1 MKKLIAVL
9 AVVIM
14 SAVVYAPCAH
24 AVLPQQV
31 DGDIR
36 VTVLGTAEFTVLS
49 FKFRGVDNVP
59 TDRNGNPIPAGDPW
73 VDLGGDLDFGTINT
87 AVILD
92 PTQNPY
98 GTGLLRCGADH
109 YMQLRFYC
117 NNNTVL
123 WRLRVQ
129 VMDGGPGSPLFA
141 SIPAP
146 GGSSPNS
153 ILNVKNFNMNVFE
166 STQTTNYPVNLT
178 NMRDPA
184 TAGSQPGDPVRPGTD
199 YIMYNC
205 ANAGVYTND
214 LWTSIIALDNVSPSA
229 PGGEYT
235 ALISYIMEA
244 IP

>member
-1 MKKLIAVL
+1 
-9 AVVIM
+9 M
-14 SAVVYAPCAH
+14 SAAAYAPCAY
-24 AVLPQQV
+24 AALPQQV

-59 TDRNGNPIPAGDPW
+59 TDRNGNPIAAGDPW
-73 VDLGGDLDFGTINT
+73 VDLMGDLDFGTINT

-92 PTQNPY
+92 PANNPY
-98 GTGLLRCGADH
+98 GTGLLRTAADH
-109 YMQLRFYC
+109 YMQVRFYC

-129 VMDGGPGSPLFA
+129 VQDGGPGSPLFA
-141 SIPAP
+141 SVGAP

-153 ILNVKNFNMNVFE
+153 ILNVKNFNMYVFVADDPATPANE
-166 STQTTNYPVNLT
+166 AQNTNYPINVT
-178 NMRDPA
+178 NIRDPL
-184 TAGSQPGDPVRPGTD
+184 TAGSQPGDAVRPGTD
-199 YIMYNC
+199 YIMYTC
-205 ANAGVYTND
+205 ANAGVFTND
-214 LWTSIIALDNVSPSA
+214 LWTSIFALDNVTPSA
-229 PGGEYT
+229 PSGEYT